1 MLQWYPRL
9 VLLLV
14 FALLIASFVACAS
27 GKGRGFTWE

>member
-14 FALLIASFVACAS
+14 FALLIASFVGHVAP
-27 GKGRGFTWE
+27 GRGFSWD